1 MNISNLSD
9 VEVVDALLARN
20 ERVTYGFLYRKC
32 LPLFRAIYM
41 KYYTDCD
48 SVEELIN
55 EVYVHIMTAKDDES
69 PSRLAQFSGTTCSL
83 IYWLKV
89 VAENFCRSRFDRRGK
104 IIEESLDEGDR
115 LQYMSPSLEMNC
127 SEMDAN
133 DLKIVLRRMPNER
146 YRRLIELRYLQDL
159 SNEETAKLLD
169 MTMTNFYNKHKLAKA
184 QFLAALKK
192 EGIL

>member
-1 MNISNLSD
+1 MNISTLSD

-20 ERVTYGFLYRKC
+20 ERVTYGYLYRKC
-32 LPLFRAIYM
+32 LPLFRAVYE

-48 SVEELIN
+48 SVDEFIN
-55 EVYVHIMTAKDDES
+55 EVYVHLMTAKDEDS
-69 PSRLAQFSGTTCSL
+69 LPRLASFNGKCSL
-83 IYWLKV
+83 TMWLKIV
-89 VAENFCRSRFDRRGK
+89 VENFCRSRFERQGK

-127 SEMDAN
+127 SDMDTA
-133 DLKIVLRRMPNER
+133 DLQIVLRRMPNER

-184 QFLAALKK
+184 QFLAALRK